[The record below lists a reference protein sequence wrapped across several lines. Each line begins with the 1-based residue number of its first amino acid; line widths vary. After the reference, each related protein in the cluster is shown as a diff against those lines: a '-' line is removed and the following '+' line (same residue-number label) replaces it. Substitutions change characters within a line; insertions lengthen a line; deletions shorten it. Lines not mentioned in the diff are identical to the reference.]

1 MMKSLLVLAVS
12 CLLVIPSRADGT
24 TNAAAPAAPAPPSPD
39 TAPAPGVIK
48 IPNDWGL
55 GSQGEPEDFA
65 SYQNRIG
72 ELHAPGGE
80 AYILP
85 VCLPTLPSGQQFKSV
100 HLRLQLTGIA
110 RESGPNTLGN
120 ADLYALGVRDTY
132 KVLPA
137 DYFQGPGP
145 DPKATLIQA
154 NFLTP
159 DSKVRTDP
167 MTGPFIET
175 SSAADTA
182 LTEYFNDAYAGGA
195 HAGKYVFLRISYDV
209 DPIPPGN
216 NGYQVLTSGAG
227 GDNEPPVISF
237 TTGPAPKN

>member
-1 MMKSLLVLAVS
+1 MVKSLPVLVFFL
-12 CLLVIPSRADGT
+12 LLVIPSRADA
-24 TNAAAPAAPAPPSPD
+24 TNDAVSSAPAGADAGSPAN
-39 TAPAPGVIK
+39 VIK
-48 IPNDWGL
+48 VPNDWGL
-55 GSQGEPEDFA
+55 GSDGTPQDFA

-85 VCLPTLPSGQQFKSV
+85 VCLPTLPPGQQFKTV
-100 HLRLQLTGIA
+100 HFRVQLVGISK
-110 RESGPNTLGN
+110 ESGANTLGN
-120 ADLYALGVRDTY
+120 ADLYAIGVRDTY
-132 KVLPA
+132 KVLPT

-145 DPKATLIQA
+145 DPKATLLQA

-167 MTGPFIET
+167 MTGPFAET
-175 SSAADTA
+175 SAAGDAA
-182 LTEYFNDAYAGGA
+182 LTKYFNDAYANGA
-195 HAGKYVFLRISYDV
+195 HAGKYVFLRVSYDV

-216 NGYQVLTSGAG
+216 NAYQVLTSAAG
-227 GDNEPPVISF
+227 GDNEPPLITY